1 MLQSMG
7 VAKSRTQ
14 PSVSTELK
22 PGFKEFRKPC
32 CTLGKAFSLQMEP
45 KRGALQIQ
53 PTEPPRP
60 RTALP
65 LCPRGHSWT
74 EAPPAQPRHS
84 LERRA
89 GRGLPLSAPWTPA
102 SLAAGPC
109 VCVRLRVRVPV
120 CACACVCVCLRVP
133 VCACA
138 CVCVHLRVPAC
149 GSAHASKCLCPP
161 GVSWR
166 WECAGEGVLGC
177 AECHTPW
184 GQGQ

>member
-7 VAKSRTQ
+7 VAKSRTR

-84 LERRA
+84 LEGRA

-109 VCVRLRVRVPV
+109 VCVRLR
-120 CACACVCVCLRVP
+120 
-133 VCACA
+133 
-138 CVCVHLRVPAC
+138 AC
-149 GSAHASKCLCPP
+149 GRGRVSLWGRRTQNCCKSKQVVVCKTHSPEHPPASPP
-161 GVSWR
+161 PSPPTR
-166 WECAGEGVLGC
+166 SRAGP
-177 AECHTPW
+177 ASSSH
-184 GQGQ
+184 